1 VRAVLLF
8 IPPDDPPTLRKWMV
22 ILWRHCQRMRYMP
35 EAVVHEWCDVI
46 KMLESGMA
54 DKVIVARRDHA
65 DWLEVVSETPEP
77 NGQSSPRTGRTSEGH
92 RLQRGPASD

>member
-1 VRAVLLF
+1 
-8 IPPDDPPTLRKWMV
+8 
-22 ILWRHCQRMRYMP
+22 MRYMP

-65 DWLEVVSETPEP
+65 EWLEVVSEEGTRADDADTRRPH
-77 NGQSSPRTGRTSEGH
+77 GR
-92 RLQRGPASD
+92 Q